1 MVTVVR
7 LKLKIAL
14 FPRGKQMPKTRSIS
28 LALFLTAT
36 LATIPAQAAPHAKKP
51 ARQAPM
57 QVAIT
62 FDDLPVHASL
72 PPGVSRTDVAK
83 SIIHALKA
91 YHAPPIY
98 GFVNATWIE
107 KDPSTAEV
115 LRLWRAA
122 GFPLGNHPLIHMD
135 ANANS
140 VEAFEQNILA
150 DEPTLEKYMAG
161 KDWRWLRFPYLNAGD
176 TPQKRKEIAD
186 FLADHKYRAAMVTLS
201 FGDYAYNDT
210 YARCMAKGDKDA
222 VDWMKQNFL
231 DRASIDLMT
240 GKEMSEADYGR
251 DIKHVL
257 LMHIGAFDAA
267 MLPKLLDMYQKRGVK
282 LISLPDAESDPAYKD
297 SADPQIGFGG
307 VLLEKKL
314 AEKGLSVPVFANK
327 NDDYY
332 KLAGLCK

>member
-1 MVTVVR
+1 MVR

-122 GFPLGNHPLIHMD
+122 GFPLGNHTLIHMD

-161 KDWRWLRFPYLNAGD
+161 KDWRWLRFPYLNA
-176 TPQKRKEIAD
+176 
-186 FLADHKYRAAMVTLS
+186 
-201 FGDYAYNDT
+201 GDYAYNDT